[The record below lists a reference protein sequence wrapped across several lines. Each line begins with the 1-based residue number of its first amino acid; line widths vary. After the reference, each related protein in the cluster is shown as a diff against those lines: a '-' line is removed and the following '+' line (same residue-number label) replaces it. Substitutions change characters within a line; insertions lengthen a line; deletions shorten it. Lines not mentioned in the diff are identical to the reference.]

1 MGKNK
6 EPIIVYWAPEASL
19 EKEHQQVMLENSLK
33 PVILDIQKR
42 RNKEYFGKSDN
53 SEDSLGNF
61 YHMCTALHEL
71 TKNLFYIKA
80 PFDVNVEFDE
90 YGKIKDGQMYSRW
103 FINRLTSLQGGVSAD
118 FNINFMF
125 FCEESLKVSITPPYL
140 HQTSQPEYGFV
151 SSVKWDIGSW
161 FRPFIVIYQLW
172 ENKSSIYFKQDEPIA
187 YLKFETDREIIFKE
201 YMVNETI
208 LKIADSCLK
217 HKFIL
222 PFESLD
228 RLYSRFT
235 QTSLKKRLLHE
246 IKSNLV

>member
-1 MGKNK
+1 MGKKK
-6 EPIIVYWAPEASL
+6 EPIIVYWAPEATVK
-19 EKEHQQVMLENSLK
+19 KEHQQIMLENSLR
-33 PVILDIQKR
+33 PVMLDIQKR
-42 RNKEYFGKSDN
+42 RNKDYFGKSQN
-53 SEDSLGNF
+53 PEDPLGNF

-71 TKNLFYIKA
+71 TKNLFYVKA
-80 PFDVNVEFDE
+80 PFDVNIEFDNS
-90 YGKIKDGQMYSRW
+90 GKMKSGQTYSGW
-103 FINRLTSLQGGVSAD
+103 FKNRVTSLEGGVAAD
-118 FNINFMF
+118 FDFNYMF
-125 FCEESLKVSITPPYL
+125 FCEESLNVSITPPYL

-161 FRPFIVIYQLW
+161 FRPFIIIYQLW
-172 ENKSSIYFKQDEPIA
+172 ENKRSLYFKQDEPIA
-187 YLKFETDREIIFKE
+187 YLKFETDRDIVFKE
-201 YMVNETI
+201 YRINETI
-208 LKIADSCLK
+208 LNIADSCLN